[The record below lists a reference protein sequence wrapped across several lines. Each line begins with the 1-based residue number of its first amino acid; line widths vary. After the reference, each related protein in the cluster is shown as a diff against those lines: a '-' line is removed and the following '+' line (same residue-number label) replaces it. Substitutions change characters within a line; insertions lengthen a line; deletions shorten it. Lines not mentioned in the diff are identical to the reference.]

1 MSENKSKSAKRT
13 APARKRMGRRADA
26 RSPIVDDDRTH
37 VQQISNK
44 RDDPPHLDIAHSV
57 SQLAGPAIKAAER
70 GYYVYGIVA
79 ADKQSSFGKSMMG
92 GGLADVFAICHEDLA
107 AVTSMVNAPILDSTR
122 ENVLAH
128 QDVVGRI
135 METDTIIPM
144 CFGVIFKT
152 SDDVQLMLKSVYTC
166 FQEVLHKLEGKIE
179 FGLKVTWDRDG
190 AIERLKREKEEIRR
204 FDLELK
210 KKRMQS
216 TYFARMQLARMIE
229 TALMERSSE
238 IVQEIYEGLR
248 PVCLASRDNKPIG
261 ETMIMNA
268 AFLLERKRAN
278 EFDQTLRKISKK
290 FDDLLDFKYSGPW
303 PPYNFVSIRLKL
315 ERAQTAS

>member
-1 MSENKSKSAKRT
+1 MPHSISPLRE
-13 APARKRMGRRADA
+13 PA
-26 RSPIVDDDRTH
+26 
-37 VQQISNK
+37 NN
-44 RDDPPHLDIAHSV
+44 
-57 SQLAGPAIKAAER
+57 AAEC

-79 ADKQSSFGKSMMG
+79 ANKQSSFGKSTMG
-92 GGLADVFAICHEDLA
+92 GGLADVFAIRHEDLA
-107 AVTSMVNAPILDSTR
+107 IVASKVNAPILDATR

-128 QDVVGRI
+128 EHVVERI
-135 METDTIIPM
+135 METSTVIPM
-144 CFGVIFKT
+144 SFGVIFKT
-152 SDDVQLMLKSVYTC
+152 SDDIQAMLKGVYAC

-179 FGLKVTWDRDG
+179 FGLKVTWARDG
-190 AIERLKREKEEIRR
+190 IIERLKREKEEIRR

-210 KKRMQS
+210 KKRLHS

-238 IVQEIYEGLR
+238 IVKEVYEGLR

-268 AFLLERKRAN
+268 AFLLERKRTN
-278 EFDQTLRKISKK
+278 EFDLILRKLSKK
-290 FDDLLDFKYSGPW
+290 FHGLLDFKYSGPW